1 MSQVYHSNA
10 KLNKHSREI
19 IQKSQLSTIEL
30 SAQYRVNEKTIRKWK
45 DRDFTEDKSS
55 CPHKIHYALTP
66 LEKRLIELVRSTTWM
81 SLDDVVDTVNQVIPS
96 ANRSSV
102 SRTLQ
107 SLGIS
112 RIPEEK
118 RAEAKKLGLPLEGI
132 KSMSLDTC
140 I

>member
-96 ANRSSV
+96 ANRSNV
-102 SRTLQ
+102 SRTHKFPPFKLIFRLLQ
-107 SLGIS
+107 SPYSAMFCDYNKFGWNIGI
-112 RIPEEK
+112 
-118 RAEAKKLGLPLEGI
+118 L
-132 KSMSLDTC
+132 
-140 I
+140 